1 MRAYPTVWCTH
12 GDPAHTSLL
21 CVRSGPCVCVCA
33 IVLQGCYFF
42 SLFALMWS
50 LVFMGYG
57 CQFPDDA
64 YITAT
69 VGAVG
74 IVVIL
79 AGWSNNVPLPALAC
93 SVLWSRLTCPLSL
106 SPPRSSPSALAPP
119 SNTVSRPVSCAHGT
133 VLVGSWIAIS
143 LTFPP
148 GPSDDPGRQGLQG
161 GHRDARHTQ

>member
-1 MRAYPTVWCTH
+1 MTLLTPRCCVCAL
-12 GDPAHTSLL
+12 DPA
-21 CVRSGPCVCVCA
+21 CVCA

-93 SVLWSRLTCPLSL
+93 SVLWSFLRVTSFPTHVPLVPVSSSL
-106 SPPRSSPSALAPP
+106 LPPPPWPPPPPP
-119 SNTVSRPVSCAHGT
+119 SNTVFRPFSCAHGT
-133 VLVGSWIAIS
+133 VLMGSWNAIS
-143 LTFPP
+143 LSSPP